1 MENVSILENIIKNI
15 KGSNNARNVVIIPK
29 NISKGYVSK
38 ILKNYSV
45 KNTNIYKF
53 DEYIFKINE
62 INYEQYIKS
71 DLSYLENALTEANS
85 VFNNYNLTNEAENI
99 LSIIH
104 KIFFKKSLFP
114 HLESFDE
121 NIILN
126 NISKNFIS
134 YESKIFLEVLKMWLN
149 KSKSSET
156 YISKYLELLLKKD
169 IFFY

>member
-62 INYEQYIKS
+62 ISCEQYIKN

-114 HLESFDE
+114 TFR
-121 NIILN
+121 
-126 NISKNFIS
+126 
-134 YESKIFLEVLKMWLN
+134 
-149 KSKSSET
+149 
-156 YISKYLELLLKKD
+156 EL
-169 IFFY
+169 